1 MNNFLETLKKLGPAR
16 LSILGAVLMGLLLFF
31 VYISM
36 QVSTPRLKMVY
47 KDLSTEDSSSIA
59 AKLEELK
66 IPYEISADGTTVSV
80 PEKQVGKARMLLAQD
95 GLPNGGSL
103 GYELFD
109 KQSSFGTTS
118 FVQNITQV
126 RALEGELARTISS
139 LEPVKSARV
148 HLVLP
153 QRELFSRETHAASAS
168 VFVRLKGGKQ
178 LDQSQI
184 QGIQSL
190 TASAVPDLK
199 AKSVSIIDSEGVLLA
214 SGNEDDT
221 AMLSGKADE
230 ARRKYEQHMTR
241 VIEDLV
247 GRTVGYGKVHA
258 NVTAEMNFDQL
269 SENQEIYDPQGQVV
283 RSTQTVDDKSSEKDS
298 SSSGVSVQNNL
309 PGATAA
315 TGGSNEPTSTA
326 AKTEETTN
334 YEISKT
340 IRSVVKQTGEVKKIS
355 ASVLIDGTY
364 TTDKDGN
371 KTYQPRSE
379 AEIKNLTA
387 LVSTAIGLDEKR
399 GDRLELVNMQFADIS
414 TVPEDDGTKIMG
426 FERSDLLDAA
436 EVLTVAV
443 MIVLVVLLV
452 LQPMVG
458 RLLAQ
463 EGAEGG
469 DAGGDGL
476 DPMGLLPNGT
486 GQNPALMAP
495 GSSGMP
501 GAMVGTS
508 GYAGGGG
515 GGGMNG
521 DAADFMSGGND
532 GDSMIDVQKVEGRVK
547 ASALKKVED
556 IITAYPEEA
565 VSVLRGW
572 MAQEN

>member
-16 LSILGAVLMGLLLFF
+16 LGIMGVVIFGLLLFF
-31 VYISM
+31 IYISM
-36 QVSTPRLKMVY
+36 QVSSPQMKMLY
-47 KDLSTEDSSSIA
+47 KDLATEDSSSVS

-66 IPYEISADGTTVSV
+66 IPYEVSPDGTSIAV
-80 PEKQVGKARMLLAQD
+80 PEKQVGKARMLLAQN

-109 KQSSFGTTS
+109 KQSGFGTTS

-126 RALEGELARTISS
+126 RALEGELAKTISA
-139 LEPVKSARV
+139 LDPVKSARV

-168 VFVRLKGGKQ
+168 VFIRLKGGKQ
-178 LDQSQI
+178 LDAGQL
-184 QGIQSL
+184 QGIQSMV
-190 TASAVPDLK
+190 SSGVPDLK
-199 AKSVSIIDSEGVLLA
+199 AKSVSIVDSEGNLLA
-214 SGNEDDT
+214 GGTDDDVT
-221 AMLSGKADE
+221 MASNKAEE

-258 NVTAEMNFDQL
+258 NVTADLDFDQQ

-283 RSTQTVDDKSSEKDS
+283 RSTQTTEDKSQETDPASNS
-298 SSSGVSVQNNL
+298 VSVQNNL
-309 PGATAA
+309 PGAN
-315 TGGSNEPTSTA
+315 GSTNGSGEPTSTA

-340 IRSVVKQTGEVKKIS
+340 IRSTVKQTGGVKKIS

-364 TTDKDGN
+364 TTDKDGK
-371 KTYQPRSE
+371 KTYQPRTD

-387 LVSTAIGLDEKR
+387 LVSTAIGLDQKR
-399 GDRLELVNMQFADIS
+399 GDKLELINMQFADIE
-414 TVPEDDGTKIMG
+414 TTPEDDGTKLLG

-436 EVLTVAV
+436 EFLTVAI

-458 RLLAQ
+458 RLLSQ
-463 EGAEGG
+463 ET
-469 DAGGDGL
+469 GGDGAGTGGDGM
-476 DPMGLLPNGT
+476 DPMGLLPNGV

-495 GSSGMP
+495 GMAGM
-501 GAMVGTS
+501 
-508 GYAGGGG
+508 GGS
-515 GGGMNG
+515 GGGMQGAMGSMDGDASEFMLGNNG
-521 DAADFMSGGND
+521 DN
-532 GDSMIDVQKVEGRVK
+532 DSMIDVQKVEGRVK
-547 ASALKKVED
+547 ASSLKKVED

-565 VSVLRGW
+565 VSVIRGW
-572 MAQEN
+572 MTQET

>member
-16 LSILGAVLMGLLLFF
+16 LSIMGAVILGLLLFF
-31 VYISM
+31 IYISM
-36 QVSTPRLKMVY
+36 QVSGPRMKMLY
-47 KDLSTEDSSSIA
+47 KDLASEDSSSVA

-66 IPYEISADGTTVSV
+66 IQYEVSPDGTSVMV
-80 PEKQVGKARMLLAQD
+80 PEKEVGRARMLLAQD

-126 RALEGELARTISS
+126 RALEGELAKTISS

-168 VFVRLKGGKQ
+168 VFLRLRGGKQ
-178 LDQSQI
+178 LDQDQI
-184 QGIQSL
+184 MGIQSMV
-190 TASAVPDLK
+190 ASAVPDLK
-199 AKSVSIIDSEGVLLA
+199 PKSVSIVDSEGVLLA
-214 SGNEDDT
+214 GGDQDDQIV
-221 AMLSGKADE
+221 LSNKAE
-230 ARRKYEQHMTR
+230 ESRRKYEQHTTR

-258 NVTAEMNFDQL
+258 NVTAIMDFDQL

-283 RSTQTVDDKSSEKDS
+283 RSTQTVDDKSSEKDNGS
-298 SSSGVSVQNNL
+298 NAVSVQNNL
-309 PGATAA
+309 PGANSAV
-315 TGGSNEPTSTA
+315 TGENEPTSSA
-326 AKTEETTN
+326 ARTEETTN
-334 YEISKT
+334 FEISKT
-340 IRSVVKQTGEVKKIS
+340 IRSIVKQTGGVKKLS

-371 KTYQPRSE
+371 KVYQPRSE
-379 AEIKNLTA
+379 EEIKNITA
-387 LVSTAIGLDEKR
+387 LVSSAIGLDEKR
-399 GDRLELVNMQFADIS
+399 GDKLEVINMQFADIEAE
-414 TVPEDDGTKIMG
+414 PEDDGTKIMG
-426 FERSDLLDAA
+426 FERADLLDAA

-463 EGAEGG
+463 EGAGG
-469 DAGGDGL
+469 DEGDGGSNNM
-476 DPMGLLPNGT
+476 DPLGLLPGST
-486 GQNPALMAP
+486 AGQNPALMP
-495 GSSGMP
+495 P
-501 GAMVGTS
+501 GAM
-508 GYAGGGG
+508 
-515 GGGMNG
+515 GGGMQAMHG
-521 DAADFMSGGND
+521 DAAEFMSGGGGD
-532 GDSMIDVQKVEGRVK
+532 DDSMIDVQKVEGRVK
-547 ASALKKVED
+547 ASSLKKVED
-556 IITAYPEEA
+556 IITAYPEET